1 MKHPRMG
8 PALRYKD
15 APAATEW
22 LCRARRFEKNPVAPG
37 KDATIE
43 HAQLAVGSDMI
54 LLGSVKDTEF
64 DKFVA
69 LPSDV
74 GRCTITLY
82 IVVDDP
88 DTHYARALNAGAK
101 IMREATV
108 HRAAGRPPR
117 STSCP
122 TSSAASPSS
131 ISPRATPAT

>member
-1 MKHPRMG
+1 MHQQRLSG
-8 PALRYKD
+8 S
-15 APAATEW
+15 AA
-22 LCRARRFEKNPVAPG
+22 RHFEKNLVAPG

-43 HAQLAVGSDMI
+43 HAQLAVGIDMI

-88 DTHYARALNAGAK
+88 DTHCARALNAGAK
-101 IMREATV
+101 IMRGLTDQDYGGRDLSCLDIGGHIWTFGTHDPWEAK
-108 HRAAGRPPR
+108 
-117 STSCP
+117 
-122 TSSAASPSS
+122 
-131 ISPRATPAT
+131 

>member
-1 MKHPRMG
+1 MHQQRLSG
-8 PALRYKD
+8 SA
-15 APAATEW
+15 
-22 LCRARRFEKNPVAPG
+22 ARRFEKNPVAPG
-37 KDATIE
+37 KDAIIE

-101 IMREATV
+101 IMRELTD
-108 HRAAGRPPR
+108 HDYGG
-117 STSCP
+117 
-122 TSSAASPSS
+122 
-131 ISPRATPAT
+131 